1 MEIARHQP
9 MRGKVLPQH
18 IKELHQSR
26 RDILCGLEIIL
37 KRQLLLQSPGQ
48 LLLLQRMLV
57 RMIRGAA
64 RFIPHT
70 QKPCRHRIELRAI
83 EFEKVALG
91 IDQDVGLQGS
101 LGGRV
106 VADEVVGEIVPD
118 FEGEEE
124 ARARHVRVPVEDGL
138 VDDSDFVGVALG

>member
-1 MEIARHQP
+1 
-9 MRGKVLPQH
+9 
-18 IKELHQSR
+18 
-26 RDILCGLEIIL
+26 
-37 KRQLLLQSPGQ
+37 
-48 LLLLQRMLV
+48 
-57 RMIRGAA
+57 MIWGAA
-64 RFIPHT
+64 RFVPDT
-70 QKPCRHRIELRAI
+70 QESRRYRIELRAI

-106 VADEVVGEIVPD
+106 VADEIVGEIVPD

-138 VDDSDFVGVALG
+138 VDDGDFVGVALGRGGAFELLGLEGGEVGGDFDDAELGAGVDVGVCGADIVEDVEH